1 MVQLEQSYPPN
12 YALPHPS
19 KKKMEKIKIKI
30 KNPSAESLLLIVVS
44 PM

>member
-19 KKKMEKIKIKI
+19 KKKMEKIKIK
-30 KNPSAESLLLIVVS
+30 NPSAESLLLIVVS